1 MSEQDE
7 FTKRMLG
14 LIPEKPSPEPSKP
27 EIETEGVFD
36 QSLLD
41 SAGFPFPGL
50 DPEAFMDNPMLALLK
65 PLIQYFESIKPPMA
79 FTTPPKTEH
88 KVRVFRFTDRT
99 LPGVVEAEMQ
109 ELFDEG
115 YCCHMPTVV
124 NNFVIMDFSRR
135 KETEENGEQ

>member
-1 MSEQDE
+1 MSELREQLE
-7 FTKRMLG
+7 AEVKRIIEDPM
-14 LIPEKPSPEPSKP
+14 P

-36 QSLLD
+36 
-41 SAGFPFPGL
+41 SAGYPMPG
-50 DPEAFMDNPMLALLK
+50 EFIDNPMAALMQ
-65 PLIQYFESIKPPMA
+65 PLIQYFEAIKPPMA

-99 LPGVVEAEMQ
+99 LPAKIEEEIQAI
-109 ELFDEG
+109 LNDG

-135 KETEENGEQ
+135 KETEENEREQ